1 MFGLLIDGVL
11 LLGGLYLDCGCVEG
25 DSWERRMEGDGER
38 TSGVRSYRGDKR
50 CEANDVNKDL

>member
-25 DSWERRMEGDGER
+25 DSWERRMESDGER
-38 TSGVRSYRGDKR
+38 TSGIRSYRGDKR
-50 CEANDVNKDL
+50 CEANDVN